1 MFGGGSTD
9 WCGQK
14 TVCHGR
20 TVVGGE
26 NGGVGWKVHR
36 SPTGAGG
43 VRGRSEKLLD
53 WYVQLVLPPHAWRLP
68 PCIKLPHPLLQQHFC
83 FPVSSS
89 HHRHAVHFTLPPAS
103 PPSSLPHHLTHVRA
117 ARGTRVQGPVSISS
131 LLYSQCLQQCLV
143 PSRRIFVGQMNVFIG
158 TCLRLRERPP

>member
-26 NGGVGWKVHR
+26 NGEVGWKVHR

-53 WYVQLVLPPHAWRLP
+53 WCVQLFLPPHAWRLP

-103 PPSSLPHHLTHVRA
+103 PPPASPTISHMFGLPE
-117 ARGTRVQGPVSISS
+117 GPVFRDPCPSLHCYTPSAYNSAWCQAGES
-131 LLYSQCLQQCLV
+131 LLDK
-143 PSRRIFVGQMNVFIG
+143 
-158 TCLRLRERPP
+158 